1 MSRLLA
7 PARTVP
13 GLADAALLVARV
25 AVGLV
30 LLAHG
35 LQKAFE
41 FTPAGTAGAFAQMGV
56 PAAGAVAW
64 FTMLAEI
71 VGGAA
76 LILGILTPV
85 FAVVNLVSMIGAI
98 LLVHLPNGIFVTA
111 NGYELVLAIAAAL
124 VPVAA
129 LGAGRWSVDGL
140 IARAADQGRTA
151 GSTVTAPRE
160 HAQVG

>member
-1 MSRLLA
+1 MTRLLA

-25 AVGLV
+25 AVGVV

-41 FTPAGTAGAFAQMGV
+41 FTPAGTTGAFAEMGV
-56 PAAGAVAW
+56 PAAGFAAW

-76 LILGILTPV
+76 LILGVLTPV
-85 FAVVNLVSMIGAI
+85 FAVINLVSMIGAI

-129 LGAGRWSVDGL
+129 LGAGRWSVDGM
-140 IARAADQGRTA
+140 IAKATTGATA
-151 GSTVTAPRE
+151 TAVVPERE
-160 HAQVG
+160 RQLVG

>member
-1 MSRLLA
+1 MTRLLA

-25 AVGLV
+25 AVGFV

-41 FTPAGTAGAFAQMGV
+41 FTPAGTTGAFAEMGV
-56 PAAGAVAW
+56 PAAGFAAW

-76 LILGILTPV
+76 LILGVLTPV
-85 FAVVNLVSMIGAI
+85 FAVINLVSMIGAI
-98 LLVHLPNGIFVTA
+98 VLVHLPNGVFVTA

-129 LGAGRWSVDGL
+129 LGAGRWSVDGM
-140 IARAADQGRTA
+140 IAKATTGAAA
-151 GSTVTAPRE
+151 VAPERE
-160 HAQVG
+160 RQLVG